1 MDLPVERPVT
11 ATEGRLMSLDAL
23 RGFDMF
29 WIVGGHAIVLGLGKS
44 LGNEWVNQ
52 HVLPQIQH
60 VPWEGF
66 TAWDLIMPLFLF
78 MVGTNAIAAYMV
90 TRVFDFRHV
99 SDIFIHGL
107 AKWTG
112 PWHGFVQAL
121 AAFAVLRLIL
131 WLLYHRCVFI
141 KI

>member
-1 MDLPVERPVT
+1 MDLPVERPVI

-29 WIVGGHAIVLGLGKS
+29 WIVGGHAIVLGLGKGLNNGWFS
-44 LGNEWVNQ
+44 R

-78 MVGTNAIAAYMV
+78 RVGMV

-112 PWHGFVQAL
+112 PWQGFVQAVG
-121 AAFAVLRLIL
+121 AFAVLWLIL
-131 WLLYHRCVFI
+131 LLLYRKRIFI